1 MGAWSFGGIEEF
13 LTTRIT
19 KEHKDG
25 HVFLVF
31 VVCVCFVVEQGFEL
45 RREEGVS
52 EVLSAFLP
60 PGVGQTRGQGR

>member
-1 MGAWSFGGIEEF
+1 MGGWSFGGIEEF

-31 VVCVCFVVEQGFEL
+31 VVCVCFVVEQGL
-45 RREEGVS
+45 
-52 EVLSAFLP
+52 
-60 PGVGQTRGQGR
+60 